1 MLGRY
6 SVIWCQRVL
15 MFLFLQEIKLVR
27 LRLQTVTPLKSSS
40 SALSSFLYA
49 SAANCFQ
56 FAHTSLVLGRARDGL
71 SLNTELQVYFLWLSP
86 LWGSFLLWWLW
97 LFWAHFPFWFF
108 QPEWWWAF
116 NWNFSHWDVATL
128 RTKPQKTG
136 NFTLVTVFHT
146 SEQLLLLDTFLA
158 TSIIFRFAF

>member
-40 SALSSFLYA
+40 SDLSSFLYA

-97 LFWAHFPFWFF
+97 LFWDHFPFCFF

-116 NWNFSHWDVATL
+116 NWNFSHWNCGH
-128 RTKPQKTG
+128 PQDKTTE
-136 NFTLVTVFHT
+136 NSESPISDST
-146 SEQLLLLDTFLA
+146 SQ
-158 TSIIFRFAF
+158 